1 MPRIVD
7 KERKKKEIL
16 QAAVLVFAE
25 KGIQKSKMIDIARQA
40 KIGKGTIYEYFESK
54 EDVFKEAY
62 LSHFKEIEERIFQ
75 ITRSDEQ
82 ALLKIQ
88 NLTKSIL
95 MDFFANNMDFAGI
108 MMDFWA
114 EGIRSKDKEILAVI
128 NLKEMYALF
137 REVLIS
143 VLQQGIDEGT
153 FREMDKNVVASAIIG
168 SFDGLLLQWILDKD
182 VFDLQ
187 TVVDEWLKVLINGIK
202 K

>member
-7 KERKKKEIL
+7 KEQKKKEIL

-75 ITRSDEQ
+75 IAQSEER
-82 ALLKIQ
+82 ALLKIK

-95 MDFFANNMDFAGI
+95 INFFSHNMDFAGI

-114 EGIRSKDKEILAVI
+114 EGIRTKDKEILAVI

-182 VFDLQ
+182 VFNLQ
-187 TVVDEWLKVLINGIK
+187 TVVDEWLEVLINGIK